1 MRHFIGVS
9 FSRIRLSLQRGDF
22 GNDENHHP
30 NHLVHNPTNNWLTT
44 LEAEWDDKCSLN
56 EMMLLEFV
64 LIMFCFDY
72 CLLFIVNR

>member
-56 EMMLLEFV
+56 EMMFLEFA
-64 LIMFCFDY
+64 LMMFCLDY